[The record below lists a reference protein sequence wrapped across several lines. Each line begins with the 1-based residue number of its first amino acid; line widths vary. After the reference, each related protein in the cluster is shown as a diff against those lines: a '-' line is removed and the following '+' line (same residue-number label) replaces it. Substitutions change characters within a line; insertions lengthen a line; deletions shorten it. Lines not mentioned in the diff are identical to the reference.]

1 MKKLLISGLI
11 AFFSM
16 QLAQAAD
23 TICDARIALADARF
37 NLMMMVMSEDKADQ
51 DALKVAI
58 DNASTE
64 LERVMAA
71 MLKDG
76 NKTDDGQLT
85 TLQDTWVA
93 FKKTRETE
101 IIPAIRAGNNDKA
114 IEIATG
120 IQQERMNTME
130 GKIQE
135 LNGDN
140 CN

>member
-16 QLAQAAD
+16 QLVQAN

-76 NKTDDGQLT
+76 NKTDDAQLT

-93 FKKTRETE
+93 FKKTRETK
-101 IIPAIRAGNNDKA
+101 IIPAIRAGHNEKA
-114 IEIATG
+114 IDIATG
-120 IQQERMNTME
+120 IQAERMNTME

>member
-16 QLAQAAD
+16 QLVQAN

-37 NLMMMVMSEDKADQ
+37 NLMMMVMSEDKAEQ
-51 DALKVAI
+51 DALKVEI

-64 LERVMAA
+64 LERVMAD

-85 TLQDTWVA
+85 TLQDTWTA
-93 FKKTRETE
+93 FKNTRETK
-101 IIPAIRAGNNDKA
+101 IVPAIYAGENMKA

-120 IQQERMNTME
+120 IQAERMITME